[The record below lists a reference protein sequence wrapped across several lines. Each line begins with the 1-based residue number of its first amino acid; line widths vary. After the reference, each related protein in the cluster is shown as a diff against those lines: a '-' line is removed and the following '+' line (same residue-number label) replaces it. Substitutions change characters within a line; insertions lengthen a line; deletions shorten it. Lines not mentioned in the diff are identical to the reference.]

1 MSTLPNGSTVVI
13 NENGTVSTVSNNDIF
28 PALVLTVMV
37 FLFLV
42 LVETPSFVSSTYDT
56 YNKRVVIVW
65 RDTDDSSGRYIVGEV
80 RGSEII
86 FGDKLTFNVTQITYT
101 SICFDSNLNK
111 IFIAFTDNGNSDN
124 GYGIAGEVDPS
135 TNTITFG
142 SKVLFRARTISY
154 IATCFLS

>member
-1 MSTLPNGSTVVI
+1 MKVIPPKVKKPKITASGTLPNGSTVVI

-28 PALVLTVMV
+28 PTASTRNGVPIPGVGTG
-37 FLFLV
+37 
-42 LVETPSFVSSTYDT
+42 TPSFVSSTYDT
-56 YNKRVVIVW
+56 YNKRVVVVW

-111 IFIAFTDNGNSDN
+111 IFIHLRIMAT
-124 GYGIAGEVDPS
+124 V
-135 TNTITFG
+135 TMVM
-142 SKVLFRARTISY
+142 VLGRRG
-154 IATCFLS
+154 